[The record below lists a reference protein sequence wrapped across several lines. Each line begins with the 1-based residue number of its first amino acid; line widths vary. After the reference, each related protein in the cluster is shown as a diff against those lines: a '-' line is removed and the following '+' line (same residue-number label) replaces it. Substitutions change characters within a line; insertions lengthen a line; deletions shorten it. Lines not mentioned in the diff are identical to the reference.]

1 MSTLYYHIFYFK
13 KIEVLDLAAHFSLER
28 SPIKNR
34 INRSNKGAAHM
45 EAGILPRHS
54 GKTAA
59 RSGDCFLAHCNR
71 SDTDPQFCT
80 QNQIEAQ
87 RQRVRLQLRWNAMHR
102 GDKPAFW
109 PAALCAVQAFSPA
122 AKTLAEGQFTC
133 PEHRNTEGWSD
144 QRERNPKRKT

>member
-87 RQRVRLQLRWNAMHR
+87 RKRVRFGRKEQE
-102 GDKPAFW
+102 
-109 PAALCAVQAFSPA
+109 S
-122 AKTLAEGQFTC
+122 GQMMSFCSVRVKRRRSKANFAPTC
-133 PEHRNTEGWSD
+133 SD
-144 QRERNPKRKT
+144 SKK

>member
-1 MSTLYYHIFYFK
+1 MTLFLK
-13 KIEVLDLAAHFSLER
+13 KRRRSKAAFAPTWNIVTVLM
-28 SPIKNR
+28 P
-34 INRSNKGAAHM
+34 
-45 EAGILPRHS
+45 P
-54 GKTAA
+54 
-59 RSGDCFLAHCNR
+59 
-71 SDTDPQFCT
+71 PQFHT

-133 PEHRNTEGWSD
+133 PEHLQYR
-144 QRERNPKRKT
+144 RVERPGGAEEIK

>member
-71 SDTDPQFCT
+71 IDASPQFCT

-133 PEHRNTEGWSD
+133 PEHLQYRRVER